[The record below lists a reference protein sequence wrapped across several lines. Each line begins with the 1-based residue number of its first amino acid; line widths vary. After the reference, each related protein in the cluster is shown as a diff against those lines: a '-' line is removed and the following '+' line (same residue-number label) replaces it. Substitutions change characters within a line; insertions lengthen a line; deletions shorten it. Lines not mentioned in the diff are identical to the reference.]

1 MAMKRNQSGF
11 NGTVRCTVAERDK
24 KEPMKQ
30 LKEKMAH
37 WGCLMN
43 VCPTSAT
50 VIALERW
57 AESVV
62 ESVLQVVE
70 VPS

>member
-1 MAMKRNQSGF
+1 M
-11 NGTVRCTVAERDK
+11 RCTVAERDK

-43 VCPTSAT
+43 VCPTSST

-57 AESVV
+57 VEVVV
-62 ESVLQVVE
+62 ERVLLVWVGARGQTKRG
-70 VPS
+70 